1 MSIERDLRRAFKGSG
16 TVTDPYWSNVS
27 ALVLTNSTGPTSN
40 KTALDETSGVT
51 FTIGAST
58 VGGPAYTYLSPFTNS
73 PGSYYSSGTYGGS
86 GLKSSANS
94 NLNFAGD
101 FTVECWVMI
110 PSGTSLSGYP
120 SPIINGDN
128 AGFFAYGP
136 TAGYWSA
143 NSYGGAISYAFNSS
157 VVSNDGVWRHLALS
171 RSGTSLRF
179 FIDGTQIGTTAT
191 ASGTTN
197 YSGSNFMCGVGAGPG
212 AGDNQCPGYISNVR
226 FSNSARYTSNFTP
239 PTTKFTVDANTK
251 FLWLGNGA
259 FWDVSPIKNTI
270 TQLPATT
277 VVQNSSIKKWSTL
290 NSIESSGTANI
301 NSLTMP
307 SNSSFAL
314 PGSYT
319 IECWVYVSSAT
330 TLNANSIIYYSP
342 GIIIY
347 ARKAGGSNVFSA
359 VVDTDNSDFVSTV
372 NSKDSAWHHIAL
384 VRSQSGGIGNITYFF
399 VDGVMYGSSQ
409 RNTSYSQAVQ
419 YIGSGGSA
427 GDQLIGYIDE
437 LRITK
442 GVARYT
448 SNFTVPDAP
457 FPTS

>member
-1 MSIERDLRRAFKGSG
+1 MSIERDLRRAFKGG
-16 TVTDPYWSNVS
+16 GAATDPYWNNVS

-40 KTALDETSGVT
+40 KTAVDETGGVT
-51 FTIGAST
+51 FSIGTST
-58 VGGPAYTYLSPFTNS
+58 TGGPAYSYLSPFTNS
-73 PGSYYSSGTYGGS
+73 PGSYYSSATMGGS
-86 GLKSSANS
+86 GLKSSANT

-101 FTVECWVMI
+101 FTVECWAMI

-143 NSYGGAISYAFNSS
+143 NSYGGVIGYAFNSAIA
-157 VVSNDGVWRHLALS
+157 SNDGVWRHLALS

-197 YSGSNFMCGVGAGPG
+197 YSGSNFMCGVGSGPG

-239 PTTKFTVDANTK
+239 PTSKFTVDANTK
-251 FLWLGNGA
+251 FLWLGNAA
-259 FWDVSPIKNTI
+259 FWDVSTIKNTI

-290 NSIESSGTANI
+290 NSIESSGTANL

-307 SNSSFAL
+307 SNAAFAFS
-314 PGSYT
+314 GSYT
-319 IECWVYVSSAT
+319 IEFWVYISSAT
-330 TLNANSIIYYSP
+330 TQNATSILFYRP

-347 ARKAGGSNVFSA
+347 SNRSSYSNVFSA
-359 VVDTDNSDFVSTV
+359 VVDIDGSTFLSTV

-384 VRSQSGGIGNITYFF
+384 VRNQANANMTYFF
-399 VDGVMYGSSQ
+399 VDGVMYGSAQ
-409 RNTSYSQAVQ
+409 RNTTYSETIQN
-419 YIGSGGSA
+419 IGSSGVPS
-427 GDQLIGYIDE
+427 DQLIGYLDE

-448 SNFTVPDAP
+448 ANFTPPAAP